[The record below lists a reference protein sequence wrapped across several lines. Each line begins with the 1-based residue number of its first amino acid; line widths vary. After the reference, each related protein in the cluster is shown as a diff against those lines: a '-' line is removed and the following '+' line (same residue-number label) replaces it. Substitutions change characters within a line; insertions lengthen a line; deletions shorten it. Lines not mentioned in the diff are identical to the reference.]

1 MLSKLASRFVRAAL
15 ASSALW
21 LCTTSQAAVI
31 FQEDWQSNT
40 IDPLKWNLEGGGGG
54 PFVFDMNSA
63 GMAAPAGDIALFLD
77 DPTFSYTKGVRSVSS
92 FSRALGLTAS
102 FKLMVQPSQDYLFT
116 GVGGPWTNRSAPSGS
131 FPSLEQIEA
140 GISRRSGENYH
151 YVEGTSTFDTVG
163 FSPGFRPALE
173 AATSKAAAVDV
184 KVTLGTSTGM
194 RLEWSV
200 GGGPVTVESDTIGLA
215 AGLNYAGANVV
226 SSLDPLWLY
235 FGAVAN
241 GSNVGRAVVDDIV
254 VTGIPEPSC
263 LAILL
268 GGVVLLAG
276 ARRQRLA

>member
-1 MLSKLASRFVRAAL
+1 MLLRQARKLCAFAIVGST
-15 ASSALW
+15 LW
-21 LCTTSQAAVI
+21 MCSTSQATVI

-54 PFVFDMNSA
+54 PFVFDLNSA
-63 GMAAPAGDIALFLD
+63 GMAAPDGDIALFLD
-77 DPTFSYTKGVRSVSS
+77 DPSFSYAKGVRSVSS

-102 FKLMVQPSQDYLFT
+102 FKLMVQPAQDYLFT
-116 GVGGPWTNRSAPSGS
+116 GVGGPWANRSAPSGS

-173 AATSKAAAVDV
+173 AATSKANAVDV
-184 KVTLGTSTGM
+184 KVTLGTTTGM

-200 GGGPVTVESDTIGLA
+200 GGGPVTVESDTIGDP
-215 AGLNYAGANVV
+215 AGVNYAGANKV

-241 GSNVGRAVVDDIV
+241 GSNVGRAVIDDIV
-254 VTGIPEPSC
+254 VTSVPEPAS
-263 LAILL
+263 LTAFL
-268 GGVVLLAG
+268 GGIGLLLA
-276 ARRQRLA
+276 ARRRRVA